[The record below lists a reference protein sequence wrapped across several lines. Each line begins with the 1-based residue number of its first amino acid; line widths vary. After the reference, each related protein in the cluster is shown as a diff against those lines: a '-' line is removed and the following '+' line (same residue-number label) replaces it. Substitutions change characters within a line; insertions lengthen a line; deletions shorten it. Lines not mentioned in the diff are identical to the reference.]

1 MNVIMQGAEKML
13 RNRTAFLTLNDPH
26 LRCMFIRLSQVKIEQ
41 KDWSYLLIATA
52 RDVIN
57 EDNIDL
63 YFCQDSD
70 VFVVGRTLTYK
81 KLEQFMTHLTQKL
94 APVSLAEL
102 ASLFEF
108 GVDGGRI
115 RAICDRKIENIKI
128 LQNKR
133 AQEASKA
140 RAVSSVD
147 ACDTLDHDL
156 VSSLCRRRKERKT
169 LEVLAVEDD
178 PFSQK
183 LIKNVLE
190 KYYSLTL
197 TGDGRGAILNYL
209 RKAPDILFLDIG
221 LPDIDGH
228 EVLKK
233 IFEMDPDAYVVMFS
247 GKGDRENVMRAIDCG
262 AKGFIGKPFTQ
273 EKLLQYIDKSPF
285 VIAKMQGVSHG
296 NHFN

>member
-1 MNVIMQGAEKML
+1 MNVVMQDAEKML
-13 RNRTAFLTLNDPH
+13 RDRTAFLTLNDPH

-41 KDWSYLLIATA
+41 KDWSYVVIAAA
-52 RDVIN
+52 RDIID
-57 EDNIDL
+57 EENIDL
-63 YFCQDSD
+63 YFCEDGD
-70 VFVVGRTLTYK
+70 VFIVSRTLTYK

-94 APVSLAEL
+94 APASLAGL

-115 RAICDRKIENIKI
+115 REICDRKIDHIKI
-128 LQNKR
+128 LQNRKDE
-133 AQEASKA
+133 EASKA
-140 RAVSSVD
+140 RAALAAAE
-147 ACDTLDHDL
+147 ACDALDHDL

-183 LIKNVLE
+183 LIKNVLG
-190 KYYSLTL
+190 KHYSLTL

-209 RKAPDILFLDIG
+209 NKAPDILFLDIG

-247 GKGDRENVMRAIDCG
+247 GKGDRENVMRAIDRG

-273 EKLLQYIDKSPF
+273 EKLFQYIDKSPF
-285 VIAKMQGVSHG
+285 VMAKQGVTNG